1 MTTLAASTSHPRA
14 CTTSLVKP
22 SAITLPLAVRKAKD
36 DLQEYEIIGNLHAAA
51 FAQNPM
57 YDLLFSKME
66 PSTALQWLWID
77 GAKQWAAKGV
87 DTVLVLERTDIK
99 ELVVGVARYNKYD
112 AAFKPQMWDD
122 SEVVYP
128 EG

>member
-1 MTTLAASTSHPRA
+1 
-14 CTTSLVKP
+14 
-22 SAITLPLAVRKAKD
+22 
-36 DLQEYEIIGNLHAAA
+36 
-51 FAQNPM
+51 M

-128 EG
+128 EGSDREESVRMSGPLLQWQQELMDKYGKFLCKC